1 MVIVKKLKAILL
13 YGLWLIGADVG
24 AEGKLMSGSG
34 ISYFGDNFYILKTY
48 LIH

>member
-34 ISYFGDNFYILKTY
+34 ISYFGYDFYVFKSY
-48 LIH
+48 FIH